1 MFNDLRTST
10 KLILLCTMFI
20 ISVVVTTYS
29 LVAEKQLAIAFARK
43 ELAGSKFLAA
53 LRPVYVAVLTNQP
66 FNPSASELDISAYN
80 AVKTLLTTQS
90 EAVATLQIGP
100 FVEAVSNQLNHLGST
115 SQAGK
120 SASAPEMLAKMQK
133 LAAHVGD
140 GSNLTLDTDLDTY
153 YLQNTIVDQLPKLLG
168 RLGELQIVPS
178 RSSAGA
184 TSTSE
189 NEVRFL
195 VLEGLIKSTIEEINN
210 NLTAAYR
217 EDADETLRQAIGSS
231 YSALFSAVDTYLV
244 DRRMTILD
252 EIPTRANNPDF
263 QHSWKAVLNSS
274 NQAWIVSQAQL
285 DRLLGLRI
293 DGLVTRMDL
302 SLIITSTLVALSIFI
317 AVMTYRQIVQP
328 LERFEKVASVVR
340 KTRNY
345 DVRVDY
351 MSNNEIG
358 RVAAAFDGMLAEL
371 AAARDRERSE
381 QSEHA
386 RVARLTTMGVMTASI
401 AHEINQPLTAI
412 VSSGDAA
419 LRWLSHVTPDLA
431 EVSKLLK
438 NIVQSG
444 HRASQIVYGIRAMFK
459 KEEHDKD
466 WIDVNH
472 LVNDTLVLT
481 QSTIQREAISVR
493 TDLRQDIPAVLAGR
507 TQLQQVLMNLIA
519 NAIEAM
525 SGVTGRQKLLA
536 IRSEVGNSA
545 SVLIS
550 IEDTGTGFDSVNLDR
565 IFEAFFT
572 TKSDGMGMGL
582 SICRSI
588 IEGYGGQLWASPGE
602 TCGATFYV
610 NLPTAEASEGESVGS
625 RAATSA

>member
-43 ELAGSKFLAA
+43 ELTGSKFLAA

-100 FVEAVSNQLNHLGST
+100 FVEAVSNQLNHLSST
-115 SQAGK
+115 SQAGE

-140 GSNLTLDTDLDTY
+140 SSNLTLDTDLDTY

-168 RLGELQIVPS
+168 RLGELQIVPA

-184 TSTSE
+184 TSTNE

-217 EDADETLRQAIGSS
+217 EDADETLRQAVGSS

-252 EIPTRANNPDF
+252 EIHTRANNFDF
-263 QHSWKAVLNSS
+263 QHSWKAVLDSS

-340 KTRNY
+340 KTK
-345 DVRVDY
+345 
-351 MSNNEIG
+351 
-358 RVAAAFDGMLAEL
+358 
-371 AAARDRERSE
+371 
-381 QSEHA
+381 
-386 RVARLTTMGVMTASI
+386 TMTYV
-401 AHEINQPLTAI
+401 
-412 VSSGDAA
+412 
-419 LRWLSHVTPDLA
+419 
-431 EVSKLLK
+431 
-438 NIVQSG
+438 
-444 HRASQIVYGIRAMFK
+444 
-459 KEEHDKD
+459 
-466 WIDVNH
+466 
-472 LVNDTLVLT
+472 
-481 QSTIQREAISVR
+481 STI
-493 TDLRQDIPAVLAGR
+493 
-507 TQLQQVLMNLIA
+507 
-519 NAIEAM
+519 
-525 SGVTGRQKLLA
+525 
-536 IRSEVGNSA
+536 
-545 SVLIS
+545 
-550 IEDTGTGFDSVNLDR
+550 
-565 IFEAFFT
+565 
-572 TKSDGMGMGL
+572 
-582 SICRSI
+582 
-588 IEGYGGQLWASPGE
+588 
-602 TCGATFYV
+602 
-610 NLPTAEASEGESVGS
+610 
-625 RAATSA
+625 